1 MGAGSSAKY
10 VPIFMRRAR
19 TTRWRASPS
28 AMRSKP
34 VEAGWSSWVIPRIT
48 RPPRSFARARGWDRE
63 NREGVRMTDSFSP
76 ASGAPRFDS
85 LLIVRLSAMGDI
97 IHTLPAAAALRQ
109 TFPQATLGWLIEER
123 WAELLCTLRYPRS
136 GPRSP
141 QRPLVDRVHSV
152 NTSEWRHA
160 PFSFNTWQQMAV
172 GLSQLRGIQYDAVID
187 FQGAVRSAL
196 LARWSGAP
204 IVYGSTQPR
213 ENAASMFYT
222 RSVLPNGPHVVEQAL
237 ALAGA
242 IIPTRMVEPQIE
254 FPVDPDAE
262 NKISGLAADVNDFA
276 ILNPGAGW
284 GAKRWPAERYGQ
296 VAKELAEDGLCSLI
310 NYGPGEEELAVAVEA
325 AGEGAARRVS
335 CSVSEL
341 IALTRRARLLI
352 GGDTGPMHLAAALK
366 IPVVAIFGPTNPA
379 RNGPFGTRSIVLR
392 SARSMTDHTRHRQP
406 EQGLLEITVGEVV
419 AASRKLLQSPV
430 AETRLAKPQ

>member
-1 MGAGSSAKY
+1 
-10 VPIFMRRAR
+10 
-19 TTRWRASPS
+19 
-28 AMRSKP
+28 
-34 VEAGWSSWVIPRIT
+34 
-48 RPPRSFARARGWDRE
+48 
-63 NREGVRMTDSFSP
+63 
-76 ASGAPRFDS
+76 
-85 LLIVRLSAMGDI
+85 MGDI

-109 TFPQATLGWLIEER
+109 AFPHATLGWLVEER

-136 GPRSP
+136 GPRSA

-152 NTSEWRHA
+152 NTAEWRHA

-204 IVYGSTQPR
+204 VAYGSAQPR
-213 ENAASMFYT
+213 ENAASMLYT
-222 RSVLPNGPHVVEQAL
+222 RKVLLTTNGTHVVQQAL

-242 IIPTRMVEPQIE
+242 IVQTPMAEPRVE
-254 FPVDPDAE
+254 FPLDPDAE
-262 NKISGLAADVNDFA
+262 NKIAGLTADVSDFA

-296 VAKELAEDGLCSLI
+296 VAKKLAKNGLCSLV
-310 NYGPGEEELAVAVEA
+310 NYGPGEEELAVAVER
-325 AGEGAARRVS
+325 AGEGAARKVS

-341 IALTRRARLLI
+341 IALTRRAHLFI

-379 RNGPFGTRSIVLR
+379 RNGPFGTRSVVLR
-392 SARSMTDHTRHRQP
+392 SASSITDHTRRCEP
-406 EQGLLEITVGEVV
+406 EQGLLEITVGDVV
-419 AASRKLLQSPV
+419 DATRKLLQG
-430 AETRLAKPQ
+430 

>member
-1 MGAGSSAKY
+1 
-10 VPIFMRRAR
+10 V
-19 TTRWRASPS
+19 TVNT
-28 AMRSKP
+28 
-34 VEAGWSSWVIPRIT
+34 
-48 RPPRSFARARGWDRE
+48 
-63 NREGVRMTDSFSP
+63 
-76 ASGAPRFDS
+76 PRFDS
-85 LLIVRLSAMGDI
+85 LLVVRLSAMGDI

-109 TFPQATLGWLIEER
+109 AFPHATLGWLVEER

-136 GPRSP
+136 GRRSP

-152 NTSEWRHA
+152 NTAEWRRA
-160 PFSFNTWQQMAV
+160 PFSFNTWQQIAA
-172 GLSQLRGIQYDAVID
+172 GLSELRGIHYDAVID

-204 IVYGSTQPR
+204 VVYGSTQPR

-222 RSVLPNGPHVVEQAL
+222 RQVLLQTNGAHVVEQAL

-242 IIPTRMVEPQIE
+242 VVSTAGISIAAKAGAE
-254 FPVDPDAE
+254 FPVDQDAE
-262 NKISGLAADVNDFA
+262 SKIADLTVDGNDFV

-296 VAKELAEDGLCSLI
+296 VARELAKDGLCSLV
-310 NYGPGEEELAVAVEA
+310 NYGPGEEELALAVEA
-325 AGEGAARRVS
+325 AGGGAARKIS

-366 IPVVAIFGPTNPA
+366 IPVVAIFGPTSPA
-379 RNGPFGTRSIVLR
+379 RNGPFGTPSIVLR
-392 SARSMTDHTRHRQP
+392 SASSITDHTRHHDP
-406 EQGLLEITVGEVV
+406 ELGLLEITAGEVV
-419 AASRKLLQSPV
+419 AAARKLLQS
-430 AETRLAKPQ
+430 

>member
-1 MGAGSSAKY
+1 MA
-10 VPIFMRRAR
+10 
-19 TTRWRASPS
+19 
-28 AMRSKP
+28 
-34 VEAGWSSWVIPRIT
+34 
-48 RPPRSFARARGWDRE
+48 
-63 NREGVRMTDSFSP
+63 VRMTDSLT
-76 ASGAPRFDS
+76 AGTPRFDS
-85 LLIVRLSAMGDI
+85 LLVVRLSAMGDI

-109 TFPQATLGWLIEER
+109 AFPRATLGWLIEER

-136 GPRSP
+136 GRRSP
-141 QRPLVDRVHSV
+141 QRPLVDRVHAV
-152 NTSEWRHA
+152 NTAEWRHA

-172 GLSQLRGIQYDAVID
+172 GLSQLRGIHYDAVID

-204 IVYGSTQPR
+204 IVYGSAQPR

-222 RSVLPNGPHVVEQAL
+222 RRVLTSGTHVVEQVL

-242 IIPTRMVEPQIE
+242 IVPTAIVPTAIIPTATAEPQVA

-262 NKISGLAADVNDFA
+262 NKIAGLTADVNDFA

-296 VAKELAEDGLCSLI
+296 LAKELAKDGLCSLV
-310 NYGPGEEELAVAVEA
+310 NYGPGEEELAEAVEA
-325 AGEGAARRVS
+325 AGEGTARKIS

-341 IALTRRARLLI
+341 IALTRRARLFI

-379 RNGPFGTRSIVLR
+379 RSGPFGTRSIVLR
-392 SARSMTDHTRHRQP
+392 NASSMTDHTRHREP
-406 EQGLLEITVGEVV
+406 EQGLLEITVSEVV
-419 AASRKLLQSPV
+419 AATRKVLQSHI
-430 AETRLAKPQ
+430 AQSR